1 MKNQLEE
8 TEHWAKKIDSE
19 KWLESGRANDQR
31 QRADTLETDYHRY
44 YDENKLLKE
53 HLSQVWEEKDHAF
66 SEMNQMRAT
75 NQERYDELLESSNKK
90 VAALTTKLQQA
101 LEQQW
106 EKENESYDVI
116 WRQEGLINK
125 WKHQHLMSV
134 EHF

>member
-1 MKNQLEE
+1 
-8 TEHWAKKIDSE
+8 
-19 KWLESGRANDQR
+19 
-31 QRADTLETDYHRY
+31 
-44 YDENKLLKE
+44 
-53 HLSQVWEEKDHAF
+53 
-66 SEMNQMRAT
+66 MNQMRAT

>member
-1 MKNQLEE
+1 M
-8 TEHWAKKIDSE
+8 
-19 KWLESGRANDQR
+19 
-31 QRADTLETDYHRY
+31 
-44 YDENKLLKE
+44 KE
-53 HLSQVWEEKDHAF
+53 HLSQVWEEKDHAC
-66 SEMNQMRAT
+66 SEMNQMWAT

-134 EHF
+134 EHFQKLIA